1 MAAEDPPQLVFR
13 ETSTGVKI
21 AEIALGSGADN
32 AVGPASKVTFHMVG
46 RLAGR
51 QGWVF
56 ENSQLEDDPYR
67 LDSSQRGAV
76 VAGLVEGLQGM
87 RVGGKRRIIVPSA
100 EGYVNR
106 EVEPVSRD
114 FLQAKPLVLHLTLTQ
129 SKGPRTQGAWRRT
142 RRRRRVRRGDVS
154 RLLYRRVLV
163 GEHITTINERTL
175 ELGIHLRF
183 CI

>member
-67 LDSSQRGAV
+67 LDLSQRGAV

-106 EVEPVSRD
+106 EVEPVPRD
-114 FLQAKPLVLHLTLTQ
+114 FGSRNRLYSTVLNSNRKDQERKAL
-129 SKGPRTQGAWRRT
+129 GADLAG
-142 RRRRRVRRGDVS
+142 VVVFDVAM
-154 RLLYRRVLV
+154 
-163 GEHITTINERTL
+163 
-175 ELGIHLRF
+175 LR
-183 CI
+183 IR